1 MSAIIIVTG
10 TILSLA
16 VALLLNKIRDR
27 SKTLSSLYQSAIFF
41 PFFISMIIVSE
52 FVFALLN
59 YDNGTINHLLVSL
72 HLSKVD
78 WYARREGQFDRIFHA
93 WRGRI

>member
-1 MSAIIIVTG
+1 VNAIFIVTG

-27 SKTLSSLYQSAIFF
+27 SKILSSLYQSAIFF

-78 WYARREGQFDRIFHA
+78 WYARPRRPI
-93 WRGRI
+93 

>member
-1 MSAIIIVTG
+1 MNAIFIVTG

-16 VALLLNKIRDR
+16 VVLLLNKIRDR
-27 SKTLSSLYQSAIFF
+27 SKILSSLYQSAIFF

-72 HLSKVD
+72 HLSKVN
-78 WYARREGQFDRIFHA
+78 WYARPEGQFDRIFQA

>member
-1 MSAIIIVTG
+1 MNAIFIVTG

-16 VALLLNKIRDR
+16 VTLLLNKIRDC
-27 SKTLSSLYQSAIFF
+27 SKTLSSLYQSANFF

-78 WYARREGQFDRIFHA
+78 WYARPEGLFDRILQA
-93 WRGRI
+93 WRGKI